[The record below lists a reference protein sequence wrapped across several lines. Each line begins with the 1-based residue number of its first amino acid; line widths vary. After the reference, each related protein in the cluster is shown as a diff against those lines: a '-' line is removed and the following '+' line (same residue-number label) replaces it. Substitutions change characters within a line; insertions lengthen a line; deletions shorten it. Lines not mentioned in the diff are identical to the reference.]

1 SLIENR
7 TTEGPFLGLTRASS
21 FSNSIQ
27 FAKPGTGGS
36 VVAADFDNDG
46 ETDIAA
52 TNPNTDNVSVWRNN
66 RAYRITTTQFTALP
80 TIAVGDNPSRIYTGD
95 FDRDGK
101 IDLLIIHSTGATT
114 TQITILQNQSTPG
127 NISFSAPINLTNPS
141 ALTVAH
147 VADLDGDGKPEIIT
161 TSESGNRFSIFKNI
175 HTSGAL
181 SATSFAAPF
190 NTTVTGPRGITTG
203 DLNLDG
209 KPEIILTRAAGFLVV
224 YENLIPTTAISI
236 TTQPEALVNACEGSS
251 ASFATA
257 ATGTTNITYQWQKF
271 DGSVFVNMAN
281 NATYS
286 GVTTASLNIANAS
299 ASQAGDYR
307 CLIRGDLAAD
317 VFTNVATLVVN
328 ALPSPPVV
336 SDVTNCGPGSVTLT
350 ASGGAPGEYRWY
362 TQTPLELI
370 AGEVNEAFTTPVL
383 TASTTYLVSIADAF
397 CESARVPITATIA
410 SVPAQPVIASSITPV
425 ANTVRVCSSS
435 SLTLTAPA
443 GFPSYLWSTG
453 ETTQQISPA
462 SSGIYSVTVTNAE
475 GCTSPVSA
483 ALTVTIIPEPCNNLP
498 PVIVTT
504 VSGIF
509 VEGVV
514 RVDLTPLISDPDN
527 NLDISSLHLLS
538 NSTTAG
544 AAASISTGNEL
555 ILDYG
560 GVLFSGKDRIGIEVC
575 DLLGACTQQS
585 LEIDVTGDIVIF
597 NGFSPNGD
605 DFNAFFNIQYI
616 DLFPDTRQNKVTI
629 FNRWGDVVF
638 ETTNYDNVNRVF
650 TGISKNGSELQA
662 GTYYYKIE
670 FTSGRKTQTGFI
682 SLKR

>member
-1 SLIENR
+1 VQYDPEVADLNNDGKPDIVVNVSGNGLTFRNTHISGNISATSLTAGATLTSASPPRLMDLDGDSKVDLVGGSFIFRNISSGNPIDYSSSIYISPGGFFFNDFADFNRDGRIDFIGVNGAVISLIENR

-27 FAKPGTGGS
+27 FSKPGSGGS
-36 VVAADFDNDG
+36 AVAADFDNDG

-181 SATSFAAPF
+181 SAASFAAPF

-281 NATYS
+281 NAKYS
-286 GVTTASLNIANAS
+286 GVTTASLSIANAS
-299 ASQAGDYR
+299 SAEAGNYR
-307 CLIRGDLAAD
+307 CLIRGDLASD
-317 VFTNVATLVVN
+317 VFTNIDNYHYLFCFHSMRFVK
-328 ALPSPPVV
+328 
-336 SDVTNCGPGSVTLT
+336 
-350 ASGGAPGEYRWY
+350 APRFRNRNGVFR
-362 TQTPLELI
+362 
-370 AGEVNEAFTTPVL
+370 
-383 TASTTYLVSIADAF
+383 
-397 CESARVPITATIA
+397 
-410 SVPAQPVIASSITPV
+410 SIT
-425 ANTVRVCSSS
+425 T
-435 SLTLTAPA
+435 
-443 GFPSYLWSTG
+443 
-453 ETTQQISPA
+453 
-462 SSGIYSVTVTNAE
+462 
-475 GCTSPVSA
+475 
-483 ALTVTIIPEPCNNLP
+483 NNL
-498 PVIVTT
+498 
-504 VSGIF
+504 
-509 VEGVV
+509 
-514 RVDLTPLISDPDN
+514 
-527 NLDISSLHLLS
+527 LL
-538 NSTTAG
+538 
-544 AAASISTGNEL
+544 
-555 ILDYG
+555 
-560 GVLFSGKDRIGIEVC
+560 
-575 DLLGACTQQS
+575 
-585 LEIDVTGDIVIF
+585 
-597 NGFSPNGD
+597 
-605 DFNAFFNIQYI
+605 
-616 DLFPDTRQNKVTI
+616 
-629 FNRWGDVVF
+629 
-638 ETTNYDNVNRVF
+638 
-650 TGISKNGSELQA
+650 LQ
-662 GTYYYKIE
+662 
-670 FTSGRKTQTGFI
+670 
-682 SLKR
+682 